1 MNGRERIEEQVS
13 ACISAKDLMVII
25 GGGSRLE
32 ILRTLL
38 EREYKVTEL
47 ADALELAV
55 PMVSSN
61 LRVLR
66 ENGLVNV
73 RRYKKYKI
81 YSIRRERV
89 QGIANGQFVRL
100 RVRSDTG
107 EWLVTKV
114 RKPVQLDGSGRAS
127 LSGKCRCAYCSTPT
141 GN

>member
-1 MNGRERIEEQVS
+1 MNGRERLENQVS
-13 ACISAKDLMVII
+13 ACISGKGLMVII

-38 EREYKVTEL
+38 EREFNVSEL
-47 ADALELAV
+47 AEALELAV
-55 PMVSSN
+55 PMISSN

-73 RRYKKYKI
+73 RQYKKNRF
-81 YSIRRERV
+81 YSLRHERV
-89 QGIANGQFVRL
+89 QGIVNGQFVRL

-114 RKPVQLDGSGRAS
+114 RRPIQLNSNG
-127 LSGKCRCAYCSTPT
+127 
-141 GN
+141 